1 MPWQIPEVDWQETQ
15 LSVIFNCIRE
25 KNAASLVSDSFGA
38 SWSSRETARTSHI
51 FLAIDGSRFF
61 FAFLVALVM
70 FSPLASRSFVF
81 QDYKPKH
88 SMVRV
93 NSLNCYVATPAQS
106 TTKGVIM
113 SLPQLKLV
121 GWWKSMQPWK
131 KHLGSVLLILQ
142 PNIFFW
148 MVWIPKENIVNTYS
162 YTACTT
168 VYICNYAHIMTGIMN
183 MKAHWIK
190 PCNALR
196 YHTPTYKHMTHM

>member
-1 MPWQIPEVDWQETQ
+1 MY
-15 LSVIFNCIRE
+15 
-25 KNAASLVSDSFGA
+25 
-38 SWSSRETARTSHI
+38 
-51 FLAIDGSRFF
+51 
-61 FAFLVALVM
+61 
-70 FSPLASRSFVF
+70 SPLASRSFVF

-106 TTKGVIM
+106 TTKGIIM

-121 GWWKSMQPWK
+121 VKIDAALK
-131 KHLGSVLLILQ
+131 KHVGSVLLILQ

-168 VYICNYAHIMTGIMN
+168 VYIYICNYAHIITGIMD

-196 YHTPTYKHMTHM
+196 YIKATSTNVCRKIDELRP